1 MTGWGKVVF
10 FLLYVTI
17 NEIGNYLDQDSK
29 YYTCPCYCEVKHE
42 HIKRENDRCKQT
54 FQMVI
59 QDSSALYAIHNDDIY
74 RMDGSSYSES
84 FSEKLSR
91 MDSSLTK

>member
-10 FLLYVTI
+10 FLIYVTI

-29 YYTCPCYCEVKHE
+29 YYTCPCYCQIE
-42 HIKRENDRCKQT
+42 HVHIRRENDRCKQT

-59 QDSSALYAIHNDDIY
+59 QDSSALFVVHNDNLCRVD
-74 RMDGSSYSES
+74 SFSYSES
-84 FSEKLSR
+84 SFKPLSR
-91 MDSSLTK
+91 RDSSLTK